1 MNIMYKTPEA
11 ENNHIAYSIKGSKI
25 TFGDDEKMLNLAKYE
40 KDDAV
45 HITDSVDANGNL
57 VGNSNGLYY
66 AYEIDIPAREY
77 KYVADES
84 GEQDG
89 SGTSKT
95 QKIPVP
101 FDMDKCTLTL
111 WKLEV

>member
-1 MNIMYKTPEA
+1 MNVVYKTPEA
-11 ENNHIAYSIKGSKI
+11 ENNHIAYSVKGNKI
-25 TFGDDEKMLNLAKYE
+25 TFGDDEKTLNLEKFE

-45 HITDSVDANGNL
+45 HITDSVDADGNL

-77 KYVADES
+77 EYKEDED
-84 GEQDG
+84 GEQDENG
-89 SGTSKT
+89 SSKMT
-95 QKIPVP
+95 KTPVP
-101 FDMDKCTLTL
+101 FDIEKCTLTL